1 MCYNFY
7 NRGDVMATD
16 IKDKAE
22 LASLASKL
30 NIEIGNLLTDIE
42 GVKGALGDI
51 EDYDRLSVSSAASTI
66 KSNFNNVFDDA
77 DVVSRNIS
85 NYVTLM
91 TGIDVDDF
99 SATSLINF
107 KCV

>member
-1 MCYNFY
+1 
-7 NRGDVMATD
+7 MATD

-51 EDYDRLSVSSAASTI
+51 EDYDRLTVSSAASTI
-66 KSNFNNVFDDA
+66 RSNFNNVLLFDNKFKI
-77 DVVSRNIS
+77 VSFGSIR
-85 NYVTLM
+85 
-91 TGIDVDDF
+91 
-99 SATSLINF
+99 
-107 KCV
+107 